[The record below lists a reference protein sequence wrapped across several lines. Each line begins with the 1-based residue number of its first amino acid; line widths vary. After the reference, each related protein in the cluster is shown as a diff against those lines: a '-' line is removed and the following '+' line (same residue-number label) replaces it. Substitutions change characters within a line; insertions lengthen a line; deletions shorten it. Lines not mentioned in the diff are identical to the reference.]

1 MRHLIGLGHRRIA
14 FLGSR
19 TGRERQPAHLR
30 LRGWREELAAAG
42 IEPDEA
48 LVVVTDGYGREDGAS
63 AMAALLD
70 RGERP
75 DAVFAYNDLIA
86 IGAMRTLSERGLRI
100 PEDVAVVGFDD
111 IEESLYGATTLTTVA
126 PDKEA
131 IARLA
136 VDSLVERL
144 SGDQVSE
151 PRRPRPG
158 YRLVVR
164 ESTVPRPAAGPAA
177 P

>member
-1 MRHLIGLGHRRIA
+1 M
-14 FLGSR
+14 
-19 TGRERQPAHLR
+19 
-30 LRGWREELAAAG
+30 
-42 IEPDEA
+42 
-48 LVVVTDGYGREDGAS
+48 AS
-63 AMAALLD
+63 LLD

-86 IGAMRTLSERGLRI
+86 IGAMRTITEHGLAI
-100 PEDVAVVGFDD
+100 PDDIAVVGFDD
-111 IEESLYGATTLTTVA
+111 IEESRYGATTLTTIA
-126 PDKEA
+126 PDKAA

-144 SGDQVSE
+144 AGTQVAE

-164 ESTVPRPAAGPAA
+164 ESTTPRETSGP
-177 P
+177 PS

>member
-1 MRHLIGLGHRRIA
+1 
-14 FLGSR
+14 
-19 TGRERQPAHLR
+19 
-30 LRGWREELAAAG
+30 
-42 IEPDEA
+42 
-48 LVVVTDGYGREDGAS
+48 
-63 AMAALLD
+63 MAALLD

-86 IGAMRTLSERGLRI
+86 IGAMRALTERGLRI

-111 IEESLYGATTLTTVA
+111 IEESRYTTTTLTTIA

-144 SGDQVSE
+144 SGEAAAE

-164 ESTVPRPAAGPAA
+164 ESTEARPEPGHTEDH
-177 P
+177 

>member
-1 MRHLIGLGHRRIA
+1 
-14 FLGSR
+14 
-19 TGRERQPAHLR
+19 
-30 LRGWREELAAAG
+30 
-42 IEPDEA
+42 
-48 LVVVTDGYGREDGAS
+48 
-63 AMAALLD
+63 MAALLD